1 MDATTGTGSA
11 GGVTSFSVGSG
22 EGAFGNQI
30 MDAFSIETNAAAEAV
45 NTAITASSA
54 NPGDPSSMIA
64 MQVAM
69 ANYSISLQVQSSV
82 IKSIED
88 TAKSITQKL

>member
-1 MDATTGTGSA
+1 MDATTGTGGTDGLTA
-11 GGVTSFSVGSG
+11 FSVGDG

-30 MDAFSIETNAAAEAV
+30 MDAFKTETNAAAAAV
-45 NTAITASSA
+45 NTAISASAA
-54 NPGDPSSMIA
+54 NPGDPSSMIE

>member
-1 MDATTGTGSA
+1 MADSTL
-11 GGVTSFSVGSG
+11 TSFSVGNG

-30 MDAFSIETNAAAEAV
+30 MDAFKIETNAAAAAV
-45 NTAITASSA
+45 NDAITASSA